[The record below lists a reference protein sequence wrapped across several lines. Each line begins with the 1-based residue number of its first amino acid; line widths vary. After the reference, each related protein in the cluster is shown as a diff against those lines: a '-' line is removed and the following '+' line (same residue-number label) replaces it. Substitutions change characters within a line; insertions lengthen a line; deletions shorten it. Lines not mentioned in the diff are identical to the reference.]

1 MANNRLIEGPSLANP
16 IIRQYVADAAITA
29 GSWVSLDG
37 ADREVNPT
45 VAATTVITGLAQSGA
60 AEGGIV
66 EVLIPQPGDIFQGT
80 YTGTLAA
87 TDIGEACD
95 ITDAGSINGDAS
107 STDMVLIDNYNAT
120 TVLVKYSVNPTK
132 LTVPGGSAII

>member
-87 TDIGEACD
+87 TDIGEVCD
-95 ITDAGSINGDAS
+95 TGNGCVTTSLHWAGPRGMRDNPAS
-107 STDMVLIDNYNAT
+107 HTEA
-120 TVLVKYSVNPTK
+120 
-132 LTVPGGSAII
+132 AHRQC